1 MKKQSAFFFVW
12 YCLWAVAGN
21 SATKKFRAAYRK
33 AFLVNTLTHAGAL
46 MYTCS
51 FLPLIYDA
59 SLAGTFI
66 AITHFLE
73 SNVTL
78 LTILCYIAFMKAPP
92 ADLQKTKANWAQMA
106 GAMKAK
112 QMASTLKAKKRAK
125 AQ

>member
-1 MKKQSAFFFVW
+1 MKKQSAFFFIW

-21 SATKKFRAAYRK
+21 STTKKFRAAYRK

-46 MYTCS
+46 LYTCS
-51 FLPLIYDA
+51 FLPLIYDT

-73 SNVTL
+73 SSVTL
-78 LTILCYIAFMKAPP
+78 LTICYIAFMKAPP
-92 ADLQKTKANWAQMA
+92 ADLQKTKVNWAQMA

-112 QMASTLKAKKRAK
+112 QMASALKAKKRAK